1 MKKIAYILGAV
12 VLATGSVSA
21 VASFAQDA
29 TANALST
36 NIVNAA
42 KATEATDRSNGVT
55 DPSKLASD
63 VAAAVA
69 AAVQAGIDAGDSN
82 AEISAAMTEAENTPG
97 LSSAVSAGLTSANTQ
112 VASLETNRPAAQ
124 GTAGTGGGGAATPP
138 SPPPPAAAGS
148 GYTGH

>member
-42 KATEATDRSNGVT
+42 KGAEATDRAKGIT
-55 DPSKLASD
+55 DPTTLASD

-69 AAVQAGIDAGDSN
+69 AAVQAGIDAGDTN
-82 AEISAAMTEAENTPG
+82 AEISAAMTEAENTSG
-97 LSSAVSAGLTSANTQ
+97 LSSAVSAGLTQANTQ
-112 VASLETNRPAAQ
+112 VASLESNRPASQ
-124 GTAGTGGGGAATPP
+124 GGTSPSSTAGATAPVPPVPSATGST
-138 SPPPPAAAGS
+138 
-148 GYTGH
+148 YTH